1 MTVIDLENIGS
12 ICKLFKT
19 SSLTFAMPRP
29 ISPNLLA
36 ASPTNLYYL
45 APLWRL

>member
-29 ISPNLLA
+29 ISPNLA

-45 APLWRL
+45 APLMAL